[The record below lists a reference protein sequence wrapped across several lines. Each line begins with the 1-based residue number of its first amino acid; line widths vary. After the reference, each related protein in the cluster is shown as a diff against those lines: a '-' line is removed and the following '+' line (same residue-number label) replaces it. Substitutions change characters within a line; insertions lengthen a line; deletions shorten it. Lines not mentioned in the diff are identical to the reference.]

1 MSDFIHEQIVQL
13 NHVLSDLFQ
22 NVNTSSNVE
31 SSHDPMAALDMND
44 QQLFLTCIS
53 QEIDL
58 LTTVPDISVV
68 EKYLKLYMEHPIQ
81 GDLAWLFV
89 AKCTVAVYGYMLS
102 NTLNSTLPLSEATSY
117 WNGIYGSRRYET
129 YYALQILPIRIS
141 QVGINTIKMLRTTSI
156 ESLLKP
162 EQLFRNMSPK
172 QQKSLRFFSIKQNK
186 FTQLI
191 HEEIR
196 QKLQQLEHYKK
207 LQASKLGL
215 MMKLAPFTATKDVSM
230 QSAQCITMMK
240 STLGF
245 DQFDVNQVMQAQAS
259 KGTTLDV
266 AKGLLDIIQG
276 WDQCQLQINNIKN
289 ANGPPSFITK
299 YWIPG
304 ILGCVAGNMAV
315 QLLTAHQED
324 IIAWSREIGTT
335 ARDFAVNWIWEPM
348 LQVWDTIRLKDERL
362 SVLGKEGLRSD
373 LDSLERMVAEFARDH
388 YQLPEDQVGGLIS
401 RVREGDM
408 SMILK
413 AYEEEIKHPLKNA
426 VKGDL
431 IQTLLIQV
439 QKTKVDVDL
448 AMAALDKLLKSN
460 ELNFAFLAV
469 APSMLL
475 TWAAVAWLRRCY
487 DQRTGQRIGKTGL
500 PLRQAIRRL
509 ERLLTLSYSKENEL
523 DCETQGI
530 LLCEVHLLRS
540 YAVYLPSRNSMRDLF
555 IEDLRDLEN
564 PKLSIIQKL
573 QTINRMCRSWSF
585 LKYPV

>member
-13 NHVLSDLFQ
+13 NHVLSELFQ
-22 NVNTSSNVE
+22 NVNTSNNVE
-31 SSHDPMAALDMND
+31 SRHDPMVALDTND

-53 QEIDL
+53 REIDL
-58 LTTVPDISVV
+58 LTAVPDISVV
-68 EKYLKLYMEHPIQ
+68 KKYLQLYIQHPMQ
-81 GDLAWLFV
+81 GDLAWLFI

-102 NTLNSTLPLSEATSY
+102 NTLNSTLPLSEAANY
-117 WNGIYGSRRYET
+117 WNGVYGSRRHET
-129 YYALQILPIRIS
+129 YYALQTLPIRIS
-141 QVGINTIKMLRTTSI
+141 RVGIHTIKMLRTANI

-162 EQLFRNMSPK
+162 EQLFRNMFPK

-196 QKLQQLEHYKK
+196 QKLQQLEYYKK

-215 MMKLAPFTATKDVSM
+215 MMKLAPFTTTKNVSM

-245 DQFDVNQVMQAQAS
+245 DQVDVNQVMQAQVS
-259 KGTTLDV
+259 EGTTLDA
-266 AKGLLDIIQG
+266 AKGLLNIIQD
-276 WDQCQLQINNIKN
+276 WDQCQLQIDLIKN

-304 ILGCVAGNMAV
+304 IIGCVAGNMVV
-315 QLLTAHQED
+315 QLLTARQDD
-324 IIAWSREIGTT
+324 IIAWSKEIGIT
-335 ARDFAVNWIWEPM
+335 ARDFAVNWIWEPV

-373 LDSLERMVAEFARDH
+373 SDSLQRMVAEFARDH
-388 YQLPEDQVGGLIS
+388 YRLPENQVVELMS

-475 TWAAVAWLRRCY
+475 TWGAVAWLRRCY

-500 PLRQAIRRL
+500 PMQQAIRRL
-509 ERLLTLSYSKENEL
+509 ERLLTLSYSEENEL

-530 LLCEVHLLRS
+530 ILCEVHLLRS
-540 YAVYLPSRNSMRDLF
+540 YAAYLPSRNSIRDLF

-564 PKLSIIQKL
+564 PKLSITQKL
-573 QTINRMCRSWSF
+573 QTINRMSRSWSF
-585 LKYPV
+585 LKHPI

>member
-1 MSDFIHEQIVQL
+1 MSDFIHEQVVQL

-22 NVNTSSNVE
+22 YVNTSSNLE
-31 SSHDPMAALDMND
+31 SSQDPMAALSKND

-53 QEIDL
+53 REIDL
-58 LTTVPDISVV
+58 LTTAPDISVV
-68 EKYLKLYMEHPIQ
+68 KKHLELYIQHPMQ
-81 GDLAWLFV
+81 GDLAWLFI

-102 NTLNSTLPLSEATSY
+102 NTLNSTLPLSEAANY
-117 WNGIYGSRRYET
+117 WNSIYGSKRYET
-129 YYALQILPIRIS
+129 YYALQTLPIRIS
-141 QVGINTIKMLRTTSI
+141 HLGINTLKMLRTASL

-162 EQLFRNMSPK
+162 EQLFRNMFPK

-215 MMKLAPFTATKDVSM
+215 MMKLAPFTTAKDVSV
-230 QSAQCITMMK
+230 QSAQCIAMMK
-240 STLGF
+240 STLAF
-245 DQFDVNQVMQAQAS
+245 DQFDVDQPCQPQVS
-259 KGTTLDV
+259 ECDTLGV
-266 AKGLLDIIQG
+266 AKGLLGIIQD
-276 WDQCQLQINNIKN
+276 WDQCQLQIDNVKST
-289 ANGPPSFITK
+289 NGPPSFLTK

-304 ILGCVAGNMAV
+304 LLGCIAGNMAV
-315 QLLTAHQED
+315 QLITARQDD
-324 IIAWSREIGTT
+324 IIQWTKEIGIT
-335 ARDFAVNWIWEPM
+335 ARDFAVNWIWEPI

-388 YQLPEDQVGGLIS
+388 YQLPEDQVGSLIH

-408 SMILK
+408 SVILK
-413 AYEEEIKHPLKNA
+413 AYEEEIKHPLRNA

-475 TWAAVAWLRRCY
+475 TWGAVTWLRRFFG
-487 DQRTGQRIGKTGL
+487 QRTGRRIGKTGL
-500 PLRQAIRRL
+500 PMRQATR
-509 ERLLTLSYSKENEL
+509 
-523 DCETQGI
+523 
-530 LLCEVHLLRS
+530 
-540 YAVYLPSRNSMRDLF
+540 
-555 IEDLRDLEN
+555 
-564 PKLSIIQKL
+564 
-573 QTINRMCRSWSF
+573 
-585 LKYPV
+585 

>member
-1 MSDFIHEQIVQL
+1 
-13 NHVLSDLFQ
+13 
-22 NVNTSSNVE
+22 
-31 SSHDPMAALDMND
+31 MAALDMND

-53 QEIDL
+53 REIDL

-68 EKYLKLYMEHPIQ
+68 KKYLALYMQHPMQ
-81 GDLAWLFV
+81 GDLAWLFI

-102 NTLNSTLPLSEATSY
+102 NTLNSTLPLAQATSY
-117 WNGIYGSRRYET
+117 WNGIYGSKRYET
-129 YYALQILPIRIS
+129 YYALQTLPIRIS
-141 QVGINTIKMLRTTSI
+141 HVGIHTIKMLRTTNI

-162 EQLFRNMSPK
+162 EQLFRNMFPK

-215 MMKLAPFTATKDVSM
+215 MMKLAPFTTTKDVSL
-230 QSAQCITMMK
+230 QSAQCIAMMK

-245 DQFDVNQVMQAQAS
+245 DQVDINQVTTMQEAQVAES
-259 KGTTLDV
+259 TTLDA
-266 AKGLLDIIQG
+266 AKGLLDIIQE
-276 WDQCQLQINNIKN
+276 WDQCQLQIDTIRH

-315 QLLTAHQED
+315 QLLTARQDD
-324 IIAWSREIGTT
+324 IIAWSKEIGIT
-335 ARDFAVNWIWEPM
+335 ARDFAVNWIWEPV

-388 YQLPEDQVGGLIS
+388 YRLPEEQVGALMS

-408 SMILK
+408 SMVLK

-426 VKGDL
+426 IKGDL

-475 TWAAVAWLRRCY
+475 TWGTVAWLRRCY

-500 PLRQAIRRL
+500 PMRQAIRRL

-540 YAVYLPSRNSMRDLF
+540 YAAYLPSRNSVRDLF

-564 PKLSIIQKL
+564 PKLSITQKL
-573 QTINRMCRSWSF
+573 QTINRMSRTWSF
-585 LKYPV
+585 LKHSI